1 MTKKY
6 FGTDGIRGEINSKH
20 INGEMFFKF
29 GLASGTYFR
38 SQKKRK
44 QTAIIAKDT
53 RLSGYTLEPAL
64 VSGLASAGMH
74 VYTFGPMPTN
84 GLAMLTKTMK
94 ANMGIMITASHNPY
108 NDNGLKLFGPDGMKL
123 SDKIEKKIEK
133 LIDKKISKNF
143 SSPEKL
149 GRVKRL
155 ENGTKEYL
163 KILKKNFPKE
173 FNLRGL
179 RIVIDCA
186 NGAGY
191 KAGPELLKSLGAKVF
206 TIGVNPNGININKN
220 CGSTYPKKIK
230 QAVKRYK
237 AHLGISLDGDA
248 DRIIMSDEVG
258 NVIDGDQIIAAI
270 ATRWKNKKMLK
281 GGVIG
286 TLMSNYGLEKFFE
299 ANNIKFIRANVGD
312 RYVKEQMQKK
322 NFNLGGEQ
330 SGHIILGKFAT
341 TGDGLL
347 VALEVLFAIRKGYKA
362 SSFFNKF
369 KKTPQILENV
379 LVKDKSIINNS
390 EVKKSIK
397 KAEKLMNGH
406 GRILVRASGTESKIR
421 VMGESENKN
430 LLEKCLNIILT
441 KLKWSLILKC

>member
-6 FGTDGIRGEINSKH
+6 FGTDGIRGAINSKN
-20 INGEMFFKF
+20 INGDMFFKF
-29 GLASGTYFR
+29 GLASGTYFK

-74 VYTFGPMPTN
+74 VFTLGPLPTN
-84 GLAMLTKTMK
+84 GLAMLTKSMK
-94 ANMGIMITASHNPY
+94 ANMGIMITASHNPHY
-108 NDNGLKLFGPDGMKL
+108 DNGLKLFGPDGMKL

-133 LIDKKISKNF
+133 LIDSKIIKNL

-155 ENGTKEYL
+155 ESGTKDYV
-163 KILKKNFPKE
+163 KILKKNFTKD
-173 FNLRGL
+173 FNLKGL

-191 KAGPELLKSLGAKVF
+191 KAGPELLRSLGAKVISF
-206 TIGVNPNGININKN
+206 GVKPNGLNINKN
-220 CGSTYPKKIK
+220 CGSTYPNNIKKLVRK
-230 QAVKRYK
+230 YR

-248 DRIIMSDEVG
+248 DRIILCDETG
-258 NVIDGDQIIAAI
+258 NIIDGDQIIAALGS
-270 ATRWKNKKMLK
+270 RWKDKKMLK
-281 GGVIG
+281 GGVVG
-286 TLMSNYGLEKFFE
+286 TLMSNYGLESFFKSK
-299 ANNIKFIRANVGD
+299 NIKFVRSKVGD
-312 RYVKEQMQKK
+312 RYVKEKMQKQ

-347 VALEVLFAIRKGYKA
+347 VALEVLFAIRKGRKA
-362 SSFFNKF
+362 SNFLNRF
-369 KKTPQILENV
+369 KKIPQV
-379 LVKDKSIINNS
+379 LKNIEVKDKAIINNI

-397 KAEKLMNGH
+397 IAEKLMKGQ
-406 GRILVRASGTESKIR
+406 GRILVRRSGTESKIR
-421 VMGESENKN
+421 VMGESENKK
-430 LLEKCLNIILT
+430 LLKKCINIIS
-441 KLKWSLILKC
+441 KKIR

>member
-6 FGTDGIRGEINSKH
+6 FGTDGIRGAINSKY
-20 INGEMFFKF
+20 INGDMFFKF
-29 GLASGTYFR
+29 GLASGTYFK

-94 ANMGIMITASHNPY
+94 ANMGIMITASHNPH

-123 SDKIEKKIEK
+123 SDNIEKKIEK
-133 LIDKKISKNF
+133 LIDKKILINL

-155 ENGTKEYL
+155 ESGTKEYL
-163 KILKKNFPKE
+163 KIIKKNFPKE

-191 KAGPELLKSLGAKVF
+191 KAGPELLKSLGAKV
-206 TIGVNPNGININKN
+206 IAVGINPNGININKN
-220 CGSTYPKKIK
+220 CGSTYPNKIK
-230 QAVKRYK
+230 LAVKKYK

-258 NVIDGDQIIAAI
+258 NIIDGDQIIAAI

-299 ANNIKFIRANVGD
+299 ANKIKFIRANVGD
-312 RYVKEQMQKK
+312 RYVKEKMQKN

-347 VALEVLFAIRKGYKA
+347 VALEVLFAIRKGNKA
-362 SSFFNKF
+362 SIFFNKF
-369 KKTPQILENV
+369 KKIPQILKNIE
-379 LVKDKSIINNS
+379 VKDKTIIKNAK
-390 EVKKSIK
+390 VKKFIK
-397 KAEKLMNGH
+397 TAEKLMIGQ
-406 GRILVRASGTESKIR
+406 GRILVRMSGTESKIR
-421 VMGESENKN
+421 VMGESENKK
-430 LLEKCLNIILT
+430 LLNKCINIIS
-441 KLKWSLILKC
+441 KKIK